1 MLFHV
6 GGCGFIDHLR
16 RILKTLMRTTVSVK
30 YNLTGVKG
38 KLPFN
43 QLISLKSTV
52 QGYIYCWHIGYPF
65 GAKIN

>member
-1 MLFHV
+1 
-6 GGCGFIDHLR
+6 
-16 RILKTLMRTTVSVK
+16 MRTTVSVK

-43 QLISLKSTV
+43 QLISLKSTI

-65 GAKIN
+65 GAKNTLELKSGIGEFNCRLSDLIQ